1 MSQVIVIEFVSLDG
15 VIQDPDGSGGAPWG
29 GWAFRHGPEAVAGD
43 KFKLGEVLDA
53 GVMLLGRVTWQL
65 FSRIWPSRDDE
76 FSRKM
81 NAIPKLVASRSLDH
95 VKEWDNSTLLEGDLV
110 AEVSKLKQAQDIVV
124 AGSAS
129 IVEALRAHDLI
140 DQYRLLVFP
149 TALGQGR
156 RRPRPGID
164 HVHDDLQPVRHDHP
178 DQCRPHLKAH
188 SRRRARVSTP

>member
-43 KFKLGEVLDA
+43 KFKLGDVLDT

-81 NAIPKLVASRSLDH
+81 NAIPKLVASQSLDD
-95 VKEWDNSTLLEGDLV
+95 VEAWGNSTLLDGDLV
-110 AEVSKLKQAQDIVV
+110 EEVSKLRQTRDVVV

-129 IVEALRAHDLI
+129 VVDALRAHDLI

-149 TALGQGR
+149 TVLGQGR
-156 RRPRPGID
+156 RLFDQPG
-164 HVHDDLQPVRHDHP
+164 QPVGLALVAAESVGQAVRLVYDREP
-178 DQCRPHLKAH
+178 
-188 SRRRARVSTP
+188 AR

>member
-43 KFKLGEVLDA
+43 KFKLGEVLDT
-53 GVMLLGRVTWQL
+53 GVMVLGRVTWQL

-76 FSRKM
+76 FSQKM

-95 VKEWDNSTLLEGDLV
+95 VKEWGNSTLLEGDLV
-110 AEVSKLKQAQDIVV
+110 AEVSNLKQAQDVVV

-129 IVEALRAHDLI
+129 IVDALRAHDLI

-149 TALGQGR
+149 TVLGQGR
-156 RRPRPGID
+156 RLFDQPGQRFGL
-164 HVHDDLQPVRHDHP
+164 DLAAAETVGQAVRLVYNREP
-178 DQCRPHLKAH
+178 AK
-188 SRRRARVSTP
+188 